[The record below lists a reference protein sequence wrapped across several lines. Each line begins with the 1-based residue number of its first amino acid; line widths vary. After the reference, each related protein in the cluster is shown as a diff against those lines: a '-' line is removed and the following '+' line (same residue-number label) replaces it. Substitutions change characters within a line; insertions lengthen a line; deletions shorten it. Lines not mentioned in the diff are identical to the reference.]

1 MTIEV
6 NKEDICLIGHTAFN
20 ESGNTAIVCS
30 IENNR
35 VEYILLRNILKCFG
49 EEYKIIDTYEDFEDP
64 EDLRTVTDRV
74 YITNLPF
81 DIYLSMNDPRF

>member
-6 NKEDICLIGHTAFN
+6 NKEDIRLIGHTAFN
-20 ESGNTAIVCS
+20 ECGNTAILCS
-30 IENNR
+30 IENSN

-81 DIYLSMNDPRF
+81 DVYLSMNDPRF